1 LDPLSST
8 VVWFFVDG
16 FSERSFSPLRGTGG
30 KGKNKIKKKEKKTY
44 RTDLLLEL

>member
-30 KGKNKIKKKEKKTY
+30 REKKTY